1 MLTLIEKKKQ
11 KKFNLSS
18 VASDS
23 GLEKFGNEPGRGDL
37 DKNLVSL
44 LKPQSFEAE
53 QFKILRT
60 HLLYP
65 ATGKSPRSIM
75 VTSAVPGEGKSFVAA
90 NLAVSI
96 AQNINEHVLL
106 IDCDLRK
113 SSVHNQF
120 GFSNV
125 KGLSEYL
132 TDSTSL
138 SSIFL
143 KVGIDKLTVLPAG
156 VSPTNP
162 AELLSSE
169 KMAQLLKEVTNRYKD
184 RYIIID
190 SPPPHLTAETRV
202 IASQVDGIILVV
214 KTSSTKREVVKDLVE
229 KLGKEKILGIVA
241 NWFDLRSSMYY
252 GYSKYGKYRK
262 DYANYHKK

>member
-1 MLTLIEKKKQ
+1 M
-11 KKFNLSS
+11 
-18 VASDS
+18 
-23 GLEKFGNEPGRGDL
+23 

-65 ATGKSPRSIM
+65 ASGESPRSIM

-106 IDCDLRK
+106 MDCDLRK
-113 SSVHNQF
+113 SSIHNQF
-120 GFSNV
+120 GFDNV
-125 KGLSEYL
+125 NGLSQYL
-132 TDSTSL
+132 ANTAPL

-143 KVGIDKLTVLPAG
+143 KVGIDKLTLLPAG
-156 VSPTNP
+156 ESPTNP

-169 KMAQLLKEVTNRYKD
+169 KMAQLLKEVKSRYTD

-214 KTSSTKREVVKDLVE
+214 KTGSTKREVVKHLVE
-229 KLGKEKILGIVA
+229 KLGKEKILGVVA
-241 NWFDLRSSMYY
+241 NWYDLRSSMYY
-252 GYSKYGKYRK
+252 GYNRYGKYGKY
-262 DYANYHKK
+262 YAGYHKA